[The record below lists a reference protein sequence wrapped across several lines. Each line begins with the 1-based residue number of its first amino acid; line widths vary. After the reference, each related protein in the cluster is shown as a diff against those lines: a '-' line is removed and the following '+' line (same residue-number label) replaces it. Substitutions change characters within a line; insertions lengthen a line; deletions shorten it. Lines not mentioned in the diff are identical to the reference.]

1 MRYLFIIICF
11 CSCYNTTY
19 FVVRHAE
26 KQLVPANA
34 SDPALTDI
42 GVQRANDL
50 NAYFGN
56 KKPDSI
62 FVSKYLRTQQT
73 AAPTAAAASITP
85 VVVNQTDTNG
95 IDAFVKRIYNI
106 NKKKV
111 LIVGHSNT
119 VPRIV
124 KGLSGQTINAIS
136 DTDYDNLYIIKIK
149 KSDRQLKQTNYGAVS
164 P

>member
-1 MRYLFIIICF
+1 M
-11 CSCYNTTY
+11 
-19 FVVRHAE
+19 
-26 KQLVPANA
+26 PANA

-42 GVQRANDL
+42 GMQRANDL

-62 FVSKYLRTQQT
+62 FISKYLRTQQT
-73 AAPTAAAASITP
+73 AAPTAAAATITP
-85 VVVNQTDTNG
+85 VVVIQTDTNG
-95 IDAFVKRIYNI
+95 INAFVKRIYNI

-124 KGLSGQTINAIS
+124 KGLSGQTINPINE
-136 DTDYDNLYIIKIK
+136 TDYDNLYIIKIK
-149 KSDRQLKQTNYGAVS
+149 RFNRQLTQTTYGAVS

>member
-1 MRYLFIIICF
+1 MKYLFILVFF
-11 CSCYNTTY
+11 CSCYNTY
-19 FVVRHAE
+19 YVVRHAE

-42 GVQRANDL
+42 GMQRANDL

-62 FVSKYLRTQQT
+62 FVSKFLRTQQT
-73 AAPTAAAASITP
+73 AAPTATAANVSPI
-85 VVVNQTDTNG
+85 VVNQTDTNG
-95 IDAFVKRIYNI
+95 IDAFVKRLYNM

-124 KGLSGQTINAIS
+124 KRLSGQTINAIPE
-136 DTDYDNLYIIKIK
+136 TDYNNLYIIKIK
-149 KSDRQLKQTNYGAVS
+149 RSNRQLTQTTYGAVS

>member
-1 MRYLFIIICF
+1 MKYLFILVFF
-11 CSCYNTTY
+11 CSCYNTY
-19 FVVRHAE
+19 YVVRHAE

-34 SDPALTDI
+34 NDPALTDI

-50 NAYFGN
+50 NAYFGS

-73 AAPTAAAASITP
+73 AAPTASAANITSI
-85 VVVNQTDTNG
+85 VVNQTDTNG
-95 IDAFVKRIYNI
+95 IDAFVKRLYNM

-124 KGLSGQTINAIS
+124 KGLSGQTINPIPEN
-136 DTDYDNLYIIKIK
+136 DFDNLYIIKIK
-149 KSDRQLKQTNYGAVS
+149 KSNRQLTQTRYGAVS